1 MNAGYRYIESEVR
14 RFNHLLR
21 LGLCYFVRTSYKL
34 REAHVSLIV
43 KNLLRFDFFNAKVVK
58 MVEIGWHCK
67 KNGFQHLQMNVY
79 NYILFMMR
87 EEVGDQLPLLKTL
100 EQKADGRT

>member
-1 MNAGYRYIESEVR
+1 MNAGYRYIESEVC
-14 RFNHLLR
+14 RFNHLATTWVMLFCAYLIQLR
-21 LGLCYFVRTSYKL
+21 Q
-34 REAHVSLIV
+34 AHVSLIV
-43 KNLLRFDFFNAKVVK
+43 NNLLRFDFFNAKVFK

-67 KNGFQHLQMNVY
+67 KNGYQHLQMNVY

-87 EEVGDQLPLLKTL
+87 EEVGNQLPLLKTL